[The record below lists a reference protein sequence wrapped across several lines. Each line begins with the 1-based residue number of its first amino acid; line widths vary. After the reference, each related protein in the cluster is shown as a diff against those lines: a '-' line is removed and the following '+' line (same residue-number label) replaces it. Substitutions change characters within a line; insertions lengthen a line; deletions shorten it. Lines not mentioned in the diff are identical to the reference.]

1 MEPWRIP
8 SKTPKA
14 RQVLQGRDFPGTRAQ
29 RALLIMADGR
39 KTLQDLSG
47 AIRSLGLSP
56 ADLQALAA
64 EGWVTWQ
71 GEIAPGTTMT
81 PAVDIEVP
89 VASAVPAGP
98 ARTLAAA
105 KLFALDLIG
114 RMLGTRDE
122 ALRRA
127 AREVADAEAL
137 LAWLDQCMVQLRSEH
152 GDEPAELFHLRVR
165 AVLPP
170 EALQRWVR

>member
-47 AIRSLGLSP
+47 AIRSLGLSL

-64 EGWVTWQ
+64 DGWVTWH
-71 GEIAPGTTMT
+71 GEAHGAA
-81 PAVDIEVP
+81 AVDIEVP
-89 VASAVPAGP
+89 VAQTEPPGP

-105 KLFALDLIG
+105 KFFALDLVA

-122 ALRRA
+122 VLRRA
-127 AREVADAEAL
+127 AREVADADAL
-137 LAWLDQCMVQLRSEH
+137 LAWLDQCMVQLRTEH

-165 AVLPP
+165 VVLPP
-170 EALQRWVR
+170 EVLHRWVR